1 MKKVILSA
9 VMVLALVGGSAFAA
23 STQNKNAAG
32 KTKPAATGTMKSGGK
47 KHHKKRHHKTSK
59 TSKTKNKNM

>member
-23 STQNKNAAG
+23 TTTQNKNASGA
-32 KTKPAATGTMKSGGK
+32 PTMKTTKK
-47 KHHKKRHHKTSK
+47 KHKRAAKKAAKK
-59 TSKTKNKNM
+59 AANKNM